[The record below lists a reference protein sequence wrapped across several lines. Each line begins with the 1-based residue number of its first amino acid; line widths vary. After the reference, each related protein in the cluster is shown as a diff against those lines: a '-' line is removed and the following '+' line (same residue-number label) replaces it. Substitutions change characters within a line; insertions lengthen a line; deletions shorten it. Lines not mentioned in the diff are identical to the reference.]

1 MADSQAFKRPGV
13 ARILARHNLAGDSS
27 HHGGGS
33 RRPSSGG
40 CEPSPS
46 SCAFSFDRFQ
56 GSIPEFNMPRGET
69 RFGTFLVADGVS
81 ITRLNSD
88 GAQYPCAR
96 KGMENLRNQFYAR
109 DNYLVRLTTTPLMLF
124 RALLSSPTPPAPL
137 PSARPHALGFV
148 VLHLVPRGRRFEKV
162 DEGKLRGQLVKVP
175 ITNVE
180 LKVGRKTVKLNQ
192 GQGSDVIPENQRCV
206 LFKIG
211 A

>member
-13 ARILARHNLAGDSS
+13 AKILARHNPAGDSS

-46 SCAFSFDRFQ
+46 SCAFSFDGFQ

-109 DNYLVRLTTTPLMLF
+109 DSGIIMRYVQK
-124 RALLSSPTPPAPL
+124 
-137 PSARPHALGFV
+137 G
-148 VLHLVPRGRRFEKV
+148 

-175 ITNVE
+175 ITNAE
-180 LKVGRKTVKLNQ
+180 LKVGRKTVNLNQ